1 MGQETLEQLAATL
14 PNDLAQYVVEDNE
27 AFQKEIVEE
36 ELTSVPAL
44 IPVNSSE
51 CRHWWGGLFD
61 NPKPMDF
68 EGSTTMTRD
77 KLFEVKF
84 FR

>member
-61 NPKPMDF
+61 NSDHRPIR
-68 EGSTTMTRD
+68 SQWILRA
-77 KLFEVKF
+77 LQQ
-84 FR
+84 